1 MFSKTTTY
9 TKLLKST
16 DGKSQLTLRQEQASQ
31 EIMSTGNTYIVL
43 GEQLLSEVD
52 DLGLQRLLCRL
63 EPKSETQH
71 GRSAT
76 EAA

>member
-1 MFSKTTTY
+1 
-9 TKLLKST
+9 
-16 DGKSQLTLRQEQASQ
+16 
-31 EIMSTGNTYIVL
+31 MSTGNTYIVL

-52 DLGLQRLLCRL
+52 DLGLLRLLCRL

-76 EAA
+76 EAARWREQKKKPLRDFLEKNLNLTNMHSRY